1 MLPLD
6 DLKILDMSRLAAGN
20 MVSHMLADFGAD
32 VIKVEKPGKG
42 DDLRNWKVNDVSH
55 WWAVYSRNKRS
66 LALNLK
72 QEEGLGILKNLVKS
86 ADVFIENFVP
96 GTLEKWG
103 IGPDQLMELNKNL
116 IILRIS
122 GWGQTGIYK
131 NSPGFG
137 SLVEGMSGFASMTGE
152 ENQTPLLPPLALADM
167 VAGLTG
173 FGAILMSIIVSK
185 KNQTGGQV
193 IDLSL
198 FEPLFSILGPWAAS
212 YDISGKIPPRM
223 GNRSNVAAPRGIY
236 KTKDSKYVSLSA
248 SMQSMWE
255 KLAVTIG
262 AEDLIT
268 DPRFISNSDRL
279 RNQED
284 LDDVISKF
292 IKKFNRDPLLE
303 KCSEAG
309 ITVGPVL
316 DISEIIEHP
325 YVKDRQILT
334 KHIWDDIF
342 QHRFVK
348 PGLMILATT
357 FQYPF
362 YKDEILPIGNLRENK
377 DSYKRADLILVTK
390 CPADLKT
397 KDKDSFIESL
407 KPKDNQKVL

>member
-1 MLPLD
+1 MLRTLLPLENFR
-6 DLKILDMSRLAAGN
+6 ILDLSRLAAGN
-20 MVSHMLADFGAD
+20 MVSHMFADFGAD

-42 DDLRNWKVNDVSH
+42 DDLRNWQVNDVAH

-66 LALNLK
+66 IALNLK
-72 QEEGLGILKNLVKS
+72 EEEGLKLLKELVKS

-103 IGPDQLMELNKNL
+103 VGPDKLLELNKNL

-131 NSPGFG
+131 DAPGFG

-152 ENQTPLLPPLALADM
+152 ENQKPLLPPLALADM

-173 FGAILMSIIVSK
+173 FGAILMAVIASK
-185 KNQTGGQV
+185 KNQIGGQV

-212 YDISGKIPPRM
+212 YKISGKIPPSM

-236 KTKDSKYVSLSA
+236 KTKDNKFVSLSA

-255 KLAVTIG
+255 KLAITIG
-262 AEDLIT
+262 AQELIN
-268 DPRFISNSDRL
+268 DPKFLTNSDRL
-279 RNQED
+279 SNQDD
-284 LDDVISKF
+284 LDDVISNF
-292 IKKFNRDPLLE
+292 IKKFDRDPLLKLFSE
-303 KCSEAG
+303 KG

-325 YVKDRQILT
+325 YVLDRKILIEHYNNNYGNILMHQAFPRLSKTPGKVKSSAPSIGENTNDILKEIGLT
-334 KHIWDDIF
+334 KSQIE
-342 QHRFVK
+342 K
-348 PGLMILATT
+348 
-357 FQYPF
+357 
-362 YKDEILPIGNLRENK
+362 LRENK
-377 DSYKRADLILVTK
+377 I
-390 CPADLKT
+390 
-397 KDKDSFIESL
+397 I
-407 KPKDNQKVL
+407 N

>member
-1 MLPLD
+1 MLPLENFR
-6 DLKILDMSRLAAGN
+6 ILDLSRLAAGN
-20 MVSHMLADFGAD
+20 MVSHMFADFGAD

-42 DDLRNWKVNDVSH
+42 DDLRNWQVNDVAH

-66 LALNLK
+66 IALNLK
-72 QEEGLGILKNLVKS
+72 EEEGLKLLKELVKS

-103 IGPDQLMELNKNL
+103 VGPDKLLELNKNL

-131 NSPGFG
+131 DAPGFG

-152 ENQTPLLPPLALADM
+152 ENQKPLLPPLALADM

-173 FGAILMSIIVSK
+173 FGAILMAVIASK
-185 KNQTGGQV
+185 KNKTGGQV

-212 YDISGKIPPRM
+212 YKISGKIPPRI

-236 KTKDSKYVSLSA
+236 KTKDNKFVSLSA

-255 KLAVTIG
+255 KLAITIG
-262 AEDLIT
+262 AQELIN
-268 DPRFISNSDRL
+268 DPKFLTNSDRL
-279 RNQED
+279 SNQDD
-284 LDDVISKF
+284 LDDVISNF
-292 IKKFNRDPLLE
+292 IKKFDRDPLL
-303 KCSEAG
+303 KLFSEEG

-325 YVKDRQILT
+325 YVLDRKILIEHYNNNYGNILMHQAFPRLSKTPGKVKSSAPSIGENTNDILKEIGLT
-334 KHIWDDIF
+334 KSQIE
-342 QHRFVK
+342 K
-348 PGLMILATT
+348 
-357 FQYPF
+357 
-362 YKDEILPIGNLRENK
+362 LRENK
-377 DSYKRADLILVTK
+377 I
-390 CPADLKT
+390 
-397 KDKDSFIESL
+397 I
-407 KPKDNQKVL
+407 N

>member
-1 MLPLD
+1 MLRTLLPLENFR
-6 DLKILDMSRLAAGN
+6 ILDLSRLAAGN
-20 MVSHMLADFGAD
+20 MVSHMFADFGAD

-42 DDLRNWKVNDVSH
+42 DDLRNWQVNDVAH

-66 LALNLK
+66 IALNLK
-72 QEEGLGILKNLVKS
+72 EEEGLKLLKELVKS

-103 IGPDQLMELNKNL
+103 VGPDKLLELNKNL

-131 NSPGFG
+131 DAPGFG

-152 ENQTPLLPPLALADM
+152 ENQKPLLPPLALADM

-173 FGAILMSIIVSK
+173 FGAILMAVIASK
-185 KNQTGGQV
+185 KNQIGGQV

-212 YDISGKIPPRM
+212 YKISGKIPPRI

-236 KTKDSKYVSLSA
+236 KTKDNKFVSLSA

-255 KLAVTIG
+255 KLAITIG
-262 AEDLIT
+262 AQELIN
-268 DPRFISNSDRL
+268 DPKFLTNSDRL
-279 RNQED
+279 SNQDD
-284 LDDVISKF
+284 LDDVISNF
-292 IKKFNRDPLLE
+292 IKKFNRDPLL
-303 KCSEAG
+303 KLFSEEG

-325 YVKDRQILT
+325 YVLDRKILIEHYNNNYGNILMHQAFPRLSKTPGKVKSSAPSIGENTNDILKEIGLT
-334 KHIWDDIF
+334 KSQIE
-342 QHRFVK
+342 K
-348 PGLMILATT
+348 
-357 FQYPF
+357 
-362 YKDEILPIGNLRENK
+362 LRDNK
-377 DSYKRADLILVTK
+377 I
-390 CPADLKT
+390 
-397 KDKDSFIESL
+397 I
-407 KPKDNQKVL
+407 N

>member
-1 MLPLD
+1 MLPLEKF
-6 DLKILDMSRLAAGN
+6 KILDLSRLAAGN
-20 MVSHMLADFGAD
+20 MVSHMFADFGAD

-42 DDLRNWKVNDVSH
+42 DDLRNWQVNDIAH

-66 LALNLK
+66 IALNLK
-72 QEEGLGILKNLVKS
+72 EKEGLNLLKELVKS

-103 IGPDQLMELNKNL
+103 IGPDQLLELNKNL

-131 NSPGFG
+131 DAPGFG

-152 ENQTPLLPPLALADM
+152 EDQKPLLPPLALADM

-173 FGAILMSIIVSK
+173 FGAILMAVIASK
-185 KNQTGGQV
+185 KNQLGGQV

-212 YDISGKIPPRM
+212 YKISGKIPPRM

-236 KTKDSKYVSLSA
+236 KTKDNKFVSLSA

-255 KLAVTIG
+255 KLAITIG
-262 AEDLIT
+262 AGDLIK
-268 DPRFISNSDRL
+268 DIRFKTNSDRL
-279 RNQED
+279 SNQDD
-284 LDDVISKF
+284 LDEVISKF
-292 IKKFNRDPLLE
+292 IKKFDREPLLKKFLE
-303 KCSEAG
+303 SG

-325 YVKDRQILT
+325 YVLDR
-334 KHIWDDIF
+334 
-342 QHRFVK
+342 
-348 PGLMILATT
+348 
-357 FQYPF
+357 
-362 YKDEILPIGNLRENK
+362 EILMEHYDSEYGKILMHQAFPRLSKTPGKVINAAPSIGQNTDDVLKEIGITKQQIEKLRK
-377 DSYKRADLILVTK
+377 KKIIS
-390 CPADLKT
+390 
-397 KDKDSFIESL
+397 
-407 KPKDNQKVL
+407 

>member
-1 MLPLD
+1 MLPLENF
-6 DLKILDMSRLAAGN
+6 KILDLSRLAAGN
-20 MVSHMLADFGAD
+20 MVSHMFADFGAD

-42 DDLRNWKVNDVSH
+42 DDLRNWQVNDIAH

-72 QEEGLGILKNLVKS
+72 EKEGLNLLKELVKS

-103 IGPDQLMELNKNL
+103 IGPDELSELNKNL

-131 NSPGFG
+131 DAPGFG

-152 ENQTPLLPPLALADM
+152 EDQKPLLPPLALADM

-173 FGAILMSIIVSK
+173 FGAILMALIASK
-185 KNQTGGQV
+185 KNQLGGQV

-212 YDISGKIPPRM
+212 YKISGKIPPRM

-236 KTKDSKYVSLSA
+236 KTKDNKFVSLSA

-255 KLAVTIG
+255 KLAITIG
-262 AEDLIT
+262 ARDLIK
-268 DPRFISNSDRL
+268 DIRFKTNSNRL
-279 RNQED
+279 SNQDD

-292 IKKFNRDPLLE
+292 IKKFDREPLL
-303 KCSEAG
+303 KKFSQAG

-325 YVKDRQILT
+325 YVLDR
-334 KHIWDDIF
+334 
-342 QHRFVK
+342 
-348 PGLMILATT
+348 
-357 FQYPF
+357 
-362 YKDEILPIGNLRENK
+362 EILMEHYNSEYGNILMHQAFPRLNKTPGKVINSAPSIGQNTDDVLKEIGITKQQIEKLRKNK
-377 DSYKRADLILVTK
+377 IIS
-390 CPADLKT
+390 
-397 KDKDSFIESL
+397 
-407 KPKDNQKVL
+407 

>member
-1 MLPLD
+1 MLRTLLPLENFR
-6 DLKILDMSRLAAGN
+6 ILDLSRLAAGN
-20 MVSHMLADFGAD
+20 MVSHMFADFGAD

-42 DDLRNWKVNDVSH
+42 DDLRNWQVNDVAH

-66 LALNLK
+66 IALNLK
-72 QEEGLGILKNLVKS
+72 EEEGLKLLKELVKS

-103 IGPDQLMELNKNL
+103 VGPDKLLELNKNL

-131 NSPGFG
+131 DAPGFG

-152 ENQTPLLPPLALADM
+152 ENQKPLLPPLALADM

-173 FGAILMSIIVSK
+173 FGAILMAVIASK
-185 KNQTGGQV
+185 KNQIGGQV

-212 YDISGKIPPRM
+212 YKISGKIPPRI

-236 KTKDSKYVSLSA
+236 KTKDNKFVSLSA

-255 KLAVTIG
+255 KLAITIG
-262 AEDLIT
+262 AQELIN
-268 DPRFISNSDRL
+268 DPKFLTNSDRL
-279 RNQED
+279 SNQDD
-284 LDDVISKF
+284 LDDVISNF
-292 IKKFNRDPLLE
+292 IKKFDRDPLLKLFSE
-303 KCSEAG
+303 KG

-325 YVKDRQILT
+325 YVLDRKILIEHYNNNYGNILMHQAFPRLSKTPGKVKSSAPSIGENTNDILKEIGLT
-334 KHIWDDIF
+334 KSQID
-342 QHRFVK
+342 R
-348 PGLMILATT
+348 
-357 FQYPF
+357 
-362 YKDEILPIGNLRENK
+362 LRDNK
-377 DSYKRADLILVTK
+377 I
-390 CPADLKT
+390 
-397 KDKDSFIESL
+397 I
-407 KPKDNQKVL
+407 N

>member
-1 MLPLD
+1 MLPLENF
-6 DLKILDMSRLAAGN
+6 KILDLSRLAAGN
-20 MVSHMLADFGAD
+20 MVSHMFADFGAD

-42 DDLRNWKVNDVSH
+42 DDLRNWQVNDVAH

-66 LALNLK
+66 IALNLK
-72 QEEGLGILKNLVKS
+72 EEEGLKLLKELVKS

-103 IGPDQLMELNKNL
+103 VGPDKLLELNKNL

-131 NSPGFG
+131 DAPGFG

-152 ENQTPLLPPLALADM
+152 ENQKPLLPPLALADM

-173 FGAILMSIIVSK
+173 FGAILMAVIASK
-185 KNQTGGQV
+185 KNQIRGQV

-212 YDISGKIPPRM
+212 YKISGKIPPRI

-236 KTKDSKYVSLSA
+236 KTKDNKFVSLSA

-255 KLAVTIG
+255 KLAITIG
-262 AEDLIT
+262 AQELIN
-268 DPRFISNSDRL
+268 DPKFLTNSDRL
-279 RNQED
+279 SNQDD
-284 LDDVISKF
+284 LDDVISNF
-292 IKKFNRDPLLE
+292 IKKFDREPLL
-303 KCSEAG
+303 KLFSEEG

-325 YVKDRQILT
+325 YVLDRKILIEHYNNNYGNILMHQAFPRLSKTPGKVKSSAPSIGENTNDILKEIGLT
-334 KHIWDDIF
+334 KSQIE
-342 QHRFVK
+342 K
-348 PGLMILATT
+348 
-357 FQYPF
+357 
-362 YKDEILPIGNLRENK
+362 LRVNK
-377 DSYKRADLILVTK
+377 I
-390 CPADLKT
+390 
-397 KDKDSFIESL
+397 I
-407 KPKDNQKVL
+407 N

>member
-1 MLPLD
+1 MLRTLLPLENFR
-6 DLKILDMSRLAAGN
+6 ILDLSRLAAGN
-20 MVSHMLADFGAD
+20 MVSHMFADFGAD

-42 DDLRNWKVNDVSH
+42 DDLRNWQVNDVAH

-66 LALNLK
+66 IALNLK
-72 QEEGLGILKNLVKS
+72 EKEGLKLLKELVKS

-103 IGPDQLMELNKNL
+103 VGPDKLLELNKNL

-131 NSPGFG
+131 DAPGFG

-152 ENQTPLLPPLALADM
+152 ENQKPLLPPLALADM

-173 FGAILMSIIVSK
+173 FGAILMAVIASK

-212 YDISGKIPPRM
+212 YKISGKIPPRI

-236 KTKDSKYVSLSA
+236 KTKDNKFVSLSA

-255 KLAVTIG
+255 KLAITIG
-262 AEDLIT
+262 AQELIN
-268 DPRFISNSDRL
+268 DPKFLTNSDRL
-279 RNQED
+279 SNQDD
-284 LDDVISKF
+284 LDDVISNF
-292 IKKFNRDPLLE
+292 IKKFDRDPLL
-303 KCSEAG
+303 KLFSEEG

-325 YVKDRQILT
+325 YVLDRKILIEHYNNNYGNILMHQAFPRLSKTPGKVKSSAPSIGENTNEILKEIGLT
-334 KHIWDDIF
+334 KSQID
-342 QHRFVK
+342 K
-348 PGLMILATT
+348 
-357 FQYPF
+357 
-362 YKDEILPIGNLRENK
+362 LRDNK
-377 DSYKRADLILVTK
+377 I
-390 CPADLKT
+390 
-397 KDKDSFIESL
+397 I
-407 KPKDNQKVL
+407 N

>member
-1 MLPLD
+1 MLPLED
-6 DLKILDMSRLAAGN
+6 IRILDLSRLAAGN
-20 MVSHMLADFGAD
+20 MVSHMFADFGAD

-42 DDLRNWKVNDVSH
+42 DDLRNWQVNDVAH

-66 LALNLK
+66 IALNLK
-72 QEEGLGILKNLVKS
+72 EEEGLKLLKELVKS

-103 IGPDQLMELNKNL
+103 VGPDKLLELNKNL

-131 NSPGFG
+131 DAPGFG

-152 ENQTPLLPPLALADM
+152 ENQKPLLPPLALADM

-173 FGAILMSIIVSK
+173 FGAILMAVIASK
-185 KNQTGGQV
+185 KNQIGGQV

-212 YDISGKIPPRM
+212 YKISGKIPPRI

-236 KTKDSKYVSLSA
+236 KTKDNKFVSLSA

-255 KLAVTIG
+255 KLAITIG
-262 AEDLIT
+262 AQELIN
-268 DPRFISNSDRL
+268 DPKFLTNSDRL
-279 RNQED
+279 SNQDD
-284 LDDVISKF
+284 LDDVISNF
-292 IKKFNRDPLLE
+292 IKKFDRDPLLKLFSE
-303 KCSEAG
+303 KG

-325 YVKDRQILT
+325 YVLDRKILIEHYNNNYGNILMHQAFPRLSKTPGKVKSSAPSIGENTNDILKEIGLT
-334 KHIWDDIF
+334 KSQIE
-342 QHRFVK
+342 K
-348 PGLMILATT
+348 
-357 FQYPF
+357 
-362 YKDEILPIGNLRENK
+362 LRDNK
-377 DSYKRADLILVTK
+377 I
-390 CPADLKT
+390 
-397 KDKDSFIESL
+397 I
-407 KPKDNQKVL
+407 N